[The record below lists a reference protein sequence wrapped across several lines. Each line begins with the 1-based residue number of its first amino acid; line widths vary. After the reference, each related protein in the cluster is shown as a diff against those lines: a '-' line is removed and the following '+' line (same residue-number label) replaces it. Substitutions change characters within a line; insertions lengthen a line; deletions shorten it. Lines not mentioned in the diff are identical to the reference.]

1 MGKRSIWLQ
10 PSPTGQ
16 PSDTVVTAHMPARP
30 AWGAGS
36 LLWRLWPLPRVP
48 NTGTTRSHSRWQS
61 QCGPE
66 EAESRGQRAVISS
79 AGNNNNN
86 NKVIQFNNN
95 WASGCS
101 LLGAEEEAK
110 TTWALTVREASQDK
124 QHRASGPTQ
133 GPGRN
138 EDPQPPPRGVG
149 EIVYGEEISEA
160 GAGGRRWR
168 ALQAK

>member
-16 PSDTVVTAHMPARP
+16 PSDTAGHGPHARQ
-30 AWGAGS
+30 ASLGAGS
-36 LLWRLWPLPRVP
+36 LLWRLWPLPKVP

-61 QCGPE
+61 QRGPE
-66 EAESRGQRAVISS
+66 QAESGGQRAVISS
-79 AGNNNNN
+79 AGNNN

-110 TTWALTVREASQDK
+110 TTGALTVREASQDK